1 MLPLLLRKFLIMKK
15 SILSIAIAALFFT
28 LPVSSFAWG
37 KKGHQM
43 VAEIAFHFLD
53 DNTKQAVQHYLGK
66 MSIEEAAT
74 WMDDVR
80 SNHYYDYMKTWHYID
95 ITKGQSYQPSTEKN
109 IITVLHSAIAELSHM
124 ETMKDADIKTDLLL
138 IFHLTGD
145 LSQPLHAG
153 YPEDKGGNTIDV
165 KGPGFSRNLH
175 SVWDS
180 EIIEDENITLDDCL
194 KLYDTY
200 SSGEIATIKR
210 INVLKWM
217 EQSRSLLDTV
227 YDFKDDRLT
236 QEYISANKMLI
247 ERQLLIGGLH
257 LASILS
263 AEFKSAPHFTNV
275 VATTPVNNAS
285 QEVVTIPVEDAA
297 KHEGETVKIC
307 TRIYGSKYLETAK
320 GKPTFLNAG
329 AKYPNS
335 PLTLV
340 IWDDN
345 RSHFKNAPDTYYDGK
360 NVCVTGKIEMF
371 KGKPEIVL
379 TDESQISVQ

>member
-1 MLPLLLRKFLIMKK
+1 MKK
-15 SILSIAIAALFFT
+15 AILSVVIAALFFT
-28 LPVSSFAWG
+28 LPISSFAWG

-53 DNTKQAVQHYLGK
+53 ENTKQAVQHYLGR
-66 MSIEEAAT
+66 MSIEDAAT
-74 WMDDVR
+74 WMDDMR

-95 ITKGQSYQPSTEKN
+95 ITKGQAYQPSAEKN
-109 IITVLHSAIAELSHM
+109 IVTVLHSAIAELSHM
-124 ETMKDADIKTDLLL
+124 ENMKDADIKTDLLL

-145 LSQPLHAG
+145 LSQPLHTG
-153 YPEDKGGNTIDV
+153 YPEDKGGNSIDV
-165 KGPGFSRNLH
+165 RGPGFSRNLH

-180 EIIEDENITLDDCL
+180 EIIEDEKISMDDCL
-194 KLYDTY
+194 KLYDSYTPA
-200 SSGEIATIKR
+200 EIAAIKK

-236 QEYISANKMLI
+236 QEYINANKKII
-247 ERQLLIGGLH
+247 EQQLLFGGLR
-257 LASILS
+257 LASILA
-263 AEFKSAPHFTNV
+263 AEFKSAPHFTNTS
-275 VATTPVNNAS
+275 TTTAPTPASNAN
-285 QEVVTIPVEDAA
+285 QEVVTIPVEDAS

-307 TRIYGSKYLETAK
+307 TKIYGSKYLETAK

-360 NVCVTGKIEMF
+360 SICVTGKIEMF
-371 KGKPEIVL
+371 KGKPEMVL
-379 TDESQISVQ
+379 TDESQVVVQ

>member
-1 MLPLLLRKFLIMKK
+1 MKK
-15 SILSIAIAALFFT
+15 AILSVVIATLFFT
-28 LPVSSFAWG
+28 LPISSFAWG
-37 KKGHQM
+37 KKGHQL

-53 DNTKQAVQHYLGK
+53 ENTKQAVQHYLGR
-66 MSIEEAAT
+66 MSIEDAAT
-74 WMDDVR
+74 WMDDMR

-95 ITKGQSYQPSTEKN
+95 ITKGQAYQPSAEKN
-109 IITVLHSAIAELSHM
+109 IVTVLHSAIAELTHM
-124 ETMKDADIKTDLLL
+124 ENMKDADIKTDLLL

-145 LSQPLHAG
+145 LSQPLHTG
-153 YPEDKGGNTIDV
+153 YPEDKGGNSIDV

-180 EIIEDENITLDDCL
+180 EIIEDEKISMDDCL

-200 SSGEIATIKR
+200 TPAEIAAIKK

-236 QEYISANKMLI
+236 QEYINANKKII
-247 ERQLLIGGLH
+247 EQQLLFGGLR
-257 LASILS
+257 LASILA
-263 AEFKSAPHFTNV
+263 AEFKSAPHFANTNTP
-275 VATTPVNNAS
+275 TTAAPAS
-285 QEVVTIPVEDAA
+285 QDVVTIPVEDAS

-307 TRIYGSKYLETAK
+307 TKIYGSKYLETAK

-360 NVCVTGKIEMF
+360 NICVTGKIEMF

-379 TDESQISVQ
+379 TDESQVVVQ